1 MGFSFRFNELYIV
14 WRSIE
19 KLTGLPHFVGFDGM
33 FIFNLIL
40 MSIRWL
46 YIGLVNHT
54 GPTVV

>member
-1 MGFSFRFNELYIV
+1 
-14 WRSIE
+14 
-19 KLTGLPHFVGFDGM
+19 M

-54 GPTVV
+54 GPTVVWLDYSFLHQSLLNV